1 MLEYLKFIKDRSILT
16 AFLLIC
22 IIELSMQLGCYK
34 SFLKK
39 NSYAANV
46 NRITEHVL
54 SKHTELDP
62 DILIIGTSL
71 AYQGLSV
78 PILNERLAPLKVQ
91 SVAIP
96 GGELIVQN
104 LALEKALT
112 KFKNVKYIIHVNEA
126 EIPWVDYR
134 TLSDGTLA
142 MISEFDRRRVLQKIY
157 EDKYIVKYS
166 DLLYILFKL
175 VAYRRDLADLVINF
189 DRRLKD
195 YGRMRKVVN
204 TNTFDYE
211 NQYKEHLAMYPFT
224 NIDECLNVST
234 PSSPIAEGSDEFHR
248 NAIHRTCQLAKES
261 NLSLEKN
268 ELTSLYHH
276 RLRILYK
283 YIREK
288 NITLINVFPP
298 LPYYLDFINYPK
310 RIEFWKTEF
319 KDIIGEPVINLQ
331 SCITK
336 EESPKYFYDLIHLNR
351 QGMEIFTEALANSL
365 LIKFNHIEEE
375 KP

>member
-1 MLEYLKFIKDRSILT
+1 MVEYLKFIKDRSILT
-16 AFLLIC
+16 ALLLIC
-22 IIELSMQLGCYK
+22 IIELSMQMGCYK
-34 SFLKK
+34 GFLKK

-54 SKHTELDP
+54 SKQTELDP
-62 DILIIGTSL
+62 DILIVGTSL

-78 PILNERLAPLKVQ
+78 PMLNKRLSPLKVQ

-104 LALEKALT
+104 LSLEKTLS

-142 MISEFDRRRVLQKIY
+142 MISEFDRKRVIQKIY
-157 EDKYIVKYS
+157 EDKYTVKHS
-166 DLLYILFKL
+166 DLVYIIFKL
-175 VAYRRDLADLVINF
+175 VTYRRDIADLILNF
-189 DRRLKD
+189 DRRVKD
-195 YGRMRKVVN
+195 YGRMRKTVN

-211 NQYKEHLAMYPFT
+211 NQYMQNLAMYPFT
-224 NIDECLNVST
+224 NIDECLKISSPV
-234 PSSPIAEGSDEFHR
+234 SPIASGSDEFHK
-248 NAIHRTCQLAKES
+248 NAIYRTCQLAKES
-261 NLSLEKN
+261 NLGFEKN
-268 ELTSLYHH
+268 ELTGLYYH
-276 RLRILYK
+276 RLSTLYQ
-283 YIREK
+283 YIRSK

-298 LPYYLDFINYPK
+298 LPYYLDFIHYPK

-319 KDIIGEPVINLQ
+319 RNILGDTVINLHN
-331 SCITK
+331 CIPK

-351 QGMEIFTEALANSL
+351 PGMEIFTNALSNSL
-365 LIKFNHIEEE
+365 AEKFNLTEEG
-375 KP
+375 KK